1 MHAHAAAERYY
12 HQALRRLER
21 RGATD
26 VNTARVEEKLGAV
39 LLSSARYRDAL
50 ALLESASRNF
60 ERAGDHD
67 GAGRVAAQIAWAHVK
82 NGAPEEAMARLRPAL
97 ALTNMIRFSLGVQ
110 AALWR
115 AHAATLFSLNRYAEQ
130 LDSAHRA
137 CDCAR
142 ESGDNAGLAQG
153 LRLEALALGQ
163 LGRIP
168 ESLTLAQDAI
178 RLARMVDDL
187 DTYSAALSDAAAM
200 SRARGELATSWNLSK
215 LALEAVEPLGDPMA
229 TAFFSSA
236 HGVDDFL
243 RGDWHAARQRMQ
255 HAVSVAEGIG
265 PSWVAAYPLADF
277 GLLNL
282 VEGHAELGLA
292 LLEKALGF
300 ATNGNDM
307 QAQRLIQAPLA
318 EYDLLRG
325 AAVGAIRRLEP
336 LIDHSGHGDKESV
349 VLLPLLCRAYVANG
363 QLDLAASALEE
374 CQRQATASG
383 AQLVLL
389 DALLAGATLHI
400 SRSSVA
406 QAAALLD
413 QAIALARE
421 MGHPYAEAKAFSLR
435 GSVLAQRG
443 NIAGARASYGEAL
456 KRFGALGERL
466 YASITAAQLR
476 RLDGS
481 NGSPGPSGSNRF
493 V

>member
-1 MHAHAAAERYY
+1 
-12 HQALRRLER
+12 
-21 RGATD
+21 
-26 VNTARVEEKLGAV
+26 
-39 LLSSARYRDAL
+39 LSA
-50 ALLESASRNF
+50 
-60 ERAGDHD
+60 
-67 GAGRVAAQIAWAHVK
+67 
-82 NGAPEEAMARLRPAL
+82 
-97 ALTNMIRFSLGVQ
+97 Q

-115 AHAATLFSLNRYAEQ
+115 AHAVTFFTLNRYAEQ
-130 LDSAHRA
+130 LESAHHA

-142 ESGDNAGLAQG
+142 EAGDTAGLAQG

-168 ESLTLAQDAI
+168 ESIALAQDAI
-178 RLARMVDDL
+178 RLARTVDDL

-200 SRARGELATSWNLSK
+200 YRAQGELATSWNLSK

-243 RGDWHAARQRMQ
+243 RGDWRAARQRMQ
-255 HAVSVAEGIG
+255 HAVAVAEGIG
-265 PSWVAAYPLADF
+265 PSWVAAYPLADL

-282 VEGHAELGLA
+282 VEGRAELGLTQ
-292 LLEKALGF
+292 LDKALEF
-300 ATNGNDM
+300 AINDNDM

-325 AAVGAIRRLEP
+325 DAVGAIRRLEP
-336 LIDHSGHGDKESV
+336 LIDHSGHGDKESA
-349 VLLPLLCRAYVANG
+349 VLLPLLCRAYVAQG
-363 QLDLAASALEE
+363 QLDLAASALEA

-389 DALLAGATLHI
+389 DALLSGATLRI
-400 SRSSVA
+400 SHSNLA

-413 QAIALARE
+413 QAITQARA

-443 NIAGARASYGEAL
+443 DIAGARASYGEAL
-456 KRFGALGERL
+456 NRFGALGERL
-466 YASITAAQLR
+466 YASIAVAQLR
-476 RLDGS
+476 RLDGPPRS
-481 NGSPGPSGSNRF
+481 SGSNRF